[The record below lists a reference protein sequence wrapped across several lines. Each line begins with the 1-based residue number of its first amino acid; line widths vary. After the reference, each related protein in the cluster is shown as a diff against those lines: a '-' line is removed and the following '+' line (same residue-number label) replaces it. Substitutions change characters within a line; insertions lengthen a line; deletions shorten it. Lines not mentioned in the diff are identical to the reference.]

1 MKKTLFPALLFAGLL
16 VAGCG
21 GKADPAKIT
30 AGTQLIEKGE
40 YEKGLAILDE
50 LGTQSPGDEAVKVA
64 RVNAHLKYGKYL
76 EYESSL
82 PPREK
87 YPSALR
93 QYRVVLSIDANNT
106 DAKNEASLIE
116 SIYNQMGRP
125 IPQ

>member
-1 MKKTLFPALLFAGLL
+1 MRKTLIPALLFAGLIA
-16 VAGCG
+16 AGCG

-30 AGTQLIEKGE
+30 EGTQLIEKGD
-40 YEKGLAILDE
+40 YEKGLAILDQ
-50 LGTQSPGDEAVKVA
+50 LGKETPGDDAVKVA
-64 RVNAHLKYGKYL
+64 RINGHLKYGKYL

-93 QYRVVLSIDANNT
+93 QYRVVLSLDANNT